1 MKSTWPAV
9 ACLALAALIA
19 CVYAWL
25 QFSEPDAPRG
35 YAAGGNAAGGDAAN
49 ESEAAAPRP
58 SAAEPARAAPEVAVE
73 APTSLPSLADSE
85 RAETPRKK
93 LTEEATALVRGRV
106 TRPAGTPADEAL
118 EVLVFTRDARAQRLA
133 LDTPD
138 HLLESLEG
146 LAARAPVGADGRFE
160 VDAPATG
167 DAWLALRGRYLFLNS
182 ALRLGADRSSQ
193 ELRLEPTV
201 GAWVVGRITLDAGLD
216 AAQVEAEK
224 CELKLQFNAL
234 RAVGVSR
241 ATTGAQLREYATRP
255 NAALEFEFRGVDTQ
269 SDYDLRALPERLAA
283 YKSSR
288 FPLKPGE
295 RKLVEAPLGVGGSVR
310 GKIVDEAGR
319 GVAGAELVARV
330 DPEMFGQGGF
340 RVREVKSD
348 ENGVFD
354 LAHVPAGD
362 VIVRTSADGYIEA
375 TRTFQVASGAAIDG
389 VAIELRRG
397 ASIAGRVTWSDG
409 RPAESVEVL
418 VSFDPAA
425 LGGMG
430 AFNAMQ
436 GAEGDATTDA
446 EGRFEVTG
454 LGKGPFIV
462 RAFAAENGSKIE
474 RRDPKA
480 WVARAE
486 HVQPDQR
493 ALELV
498 LRAPLSISGRVADKR
513 GDAVAKFRVSAREQT
528 GGPIPGLG
536 GETRNAS
543 VDDAEGRFTVEGL
556 TPGTWF
562 VEALAEGYPRSAPV
576 EVLIRADAT
585 PEPLQIVLAR
595 GGAVSGVVHDPSGQ
609 PLAGAEVALKLSM
622 SEVMSN
628 LRANEDGDGADLTFS
643 ARSDAQGR
651 FRLSG
656 LEPGQRLIVAR
667 RNDWAESEPLA
678 VAIEADEEVD
688 DVVLAVRRGG
698 RILGT
703 VYDASGKPA
712 AGSTLQAQFSSD
724 PLLQLFSQSDA
735 RGEFVFAALP
745 PGDWNV
751 IHLPGQSPGAGED
764 PGADLMSMLSD
775 MKMASALVVDGE
787 DSTVVLGAPPKDPVV
802 IFGVIRHGGQPVAG
816 ALVSLIAD
824 GAASGGGGM
833 ESMKFMQT
841 DGSGRY
847 RTQLR
852 QPGRYVFNVQKL
864 GEGGEQQTVSRALDV
879 PQTSEH
885 EFNIELPGGAI
896 RGRVL
901 DLDGAPAARAR
912 ITLSIDGPVANAT
925 LLGEHYSEITT
936 DSEGR
941 YSLDWLSAGVY
952 TVAAGGAPFGGMFG
966 AGTATSGR
974 QVRDGI
980 AVRDGEVVDGVDFK
994 LRKPGR
1000 ISGVVRTADGA
1011 PAKEASIFLRDER
1024 GRPLERF
1031 SMIVTD
1037 SAGKFV
1043 YEGLEP
1049 GAYTVTART
1058 SGEVSADSDPV
1069 RVRDGEVGDVSL
1081 SLSPGTMLL
1090 VSLSDK
1096 DGELVDCSVEVLD
1109 EQGRQVNGMM
1119 SLAAVMDAFRK
1130 GLFSSKEQRVGPL
1143 PPGRYRVL
1151 VKTRTGETAN
1161 KPVTLT
1167 GQPERKLNVRL

>member
-35 YAAGGNAAGGDAAN
+35 QSTGTEAASG
-49 ESEAAAPRP
+49 ESPLQSEAASPRP
-58 SAAEPARAAPEVAVE
+58 SPVEPETTAPEAAVE
-73 APTSLPSLADSE
+73 APTSLPSLAESE

-93 LTEEATALVRGRV
+93 LTEEETTLVRGRV
-106 TRPAGTPADEAL
+106 ARPAGTPADEAL

-160 VDAPATG
+160 VDAPSKG
-167 DAWLALRGRYLFLNS
+167 DAWLALRGRYLFLHS
-182 ALRLGADRSSQ
+182 ALRLGADRGAQ
-193 ELRLEPTV
+193 ELKLEPTV
-201 GAWVVGRITLDAGLD
+201 GAWVVGRITLEAGLD
-216 AAQVEAEK
+216 AAQLQAEK

-283 YKSSR
+283 YKSER

-295 RKLVEAPLGVGGSVR
+295 RKLVEAPLGLGGSVR
-310 GKIVDEAGR
+310 GKVVDEAGL
-319 GVAGAELVARV
+319 GVAGAEIVARV

-348 ENGVFD
+348 DEGVFD
-354 LAHVPAGD
+354 LAQLPAGD
-362 VIVRTSADGYIEA
+362 VIVRTSSDGYIEA
-375 TRTFQVASGAAIDG
+375 TKSFRVASGETIDG

-397 ASIAGRVTWSDG
+397 ASIAGRVTWADG
-409 RPAESVEVL
+409 RPAAGVEVL
-418 VSFDPAA
+418 AGFDPAA

-430 AFNAMQ
+430 ALNAMQ
-436 GAEGDATTDA
+436 GAEGDTTTDA
-446 EGRFEVTG
+446 EGRFEITG
-454 LGKGPFIV
+454 LGKGPFVV
-462 RAFAAENGSKIE
+462 RAFAAADGSKVE

-480 WVARAE
+480 WVARAD

-513 GDAVAKFRVSAREQT
+513 GEAVAKFRVSAREQT

-536 GETRNAS
+536 GETRKAS
-543 VDDAEGRFTVEGL
+543 VDDPEGRFTVEGL

-576 EVLIRADAT
+576 EVVIAADS
-585 PEPLQIVLAR
+585 PPPPVQIVLAR

-609 PLAGAEVALKLSM
+609 PLANAEVALKLSM

-628 LRANEDGDGADLTFS
+628 LRANEEGDGAELTFS
-643 ARSDAQGR
+643 TRSDAQGR

-678 VAIEADEEVD
+678 VVIEAEEEVV

-703 VYDASGKPA
+703 VYDARGKPST
-712 AGSTLQAQFSSD
+712 GSTVQAQFTSD

-735 RGEFVFAALP
+735 RGEFEFAALP

-787 DSTVVLGAPPKDPVV
+787 DTTVVLGAPPKDPVV
-802 IFGVIRHGGQPVAG
+802 IFGEIRHGGEPVAG
-816 ALVSLIAD
+816 AFVSLIAD
-824 GAASGGGGM
+824 GAEGGGM

-841 DGSGRY
+841 DAQGRY

-879 PQTSEH
+879 PQASEH
-885 EFNIELPGGAI
+885 EFNVDLPGGSI

-901 DLDGAPAARAR
+901 DLDGAPAVRAR
-912 ITLSIDGPVANAT
+912 VTLSIDGPVANAT

-941 YSLDWLSAGVY
+941 YSLDWLSPGVY
-952 TVAAGGAPFGGMFG
+952 TVAVGGAPFGGMFG

-980 AVRDGEVVDGVDFK
+980 AVREGEVVDRVDFK

-1000 ISGVVRTADGA
+1000 IIGVVRTADGA

-1058 SGEVSADSDPV
+1058 GSEVSADSDPV

-1096 DGELVDCSVEVLD
+1096 EGEMVDCSVEVLD
-1109 EQGRQVNGMM
+1109 ELGRQVNGMM
-1119 SLAAVMDAFRK
+1119 SLAAIMDAFRK
-1130 GLFSSKEQRVGPL
+1130 GQFSSKEQRIGPL

-1151 VKTRTGETAN
+1151 VKSRTGETAN